1 MEIKN
6 EKIIKAMEDNMNE
19 ILKDVLTSYNNPIK
33 KALEEKEFAQELKD
47 LAKNILREIITDEEF
62 QKSLKD
68 RILSKA
74 VENMIRS

>member
-74 VENMIRS
+74 VENMIRN